1 MKWTIAFL
9 VMLGILA
16 SLCAVLLVNA
26 FRADQTLRQRTD
38 EVTVVLA
45 KRDLSAMTVVT
56 SAMIEPGTVKKEE
69 APADSY
75 GNSTLVVG
83 KILAMPVVKDQILT
97 KSCFISDGTGAQL
110 AAALP
115 PGMRAVSLML
125 SSQSITGGLLY
136 PGCVVD
142 VLVAFKLSGNRDSEV
157 KGEALS
163 TTLLHAIQVLAVA
176 GDTVISTKSELA
188 DKAEKSS
195 AAGRRNVTVTLLVDP
210 KQAEALQLASENGS
224 IALAMR
230 NPLDKTPVRPDAT
243 VLSRGKLSQLG
254 SLLGTTVESAIREG
268 LDFETS
274 ETGEVSVVPAMSE
287 RVTVSSPH
295 KPSRWEVTVI
305 RGSRV
310 EEAEVKLVE

>member
-163 TTLLHAIQVLAVA
+163 TTLLHSIQVLAVA

-188 DKAEKSS
+188 DKVEKSS

-230 NPLDKTPVRPDAT
+230 NPLDKTPVSPEAT

-254 SLLGTTVESAIREG
+254 SLLGANVQSALRDVGDRDGVE
-268 LDFETS
+268 
-274 ETGEVSVVPAMSE
+274 VVPAIAE
-287 RVTVSSPH
+287 RTTTSVRRE
-295 KPSRWEVTVI
+295 PSHWGVTVI

-310 EEAEVKLVE
+310 EEAEVKLAE